1 MSLKFSIGLLPKPK
15 AGEDFLKNF
24 FIDVLKAKLTAQSDQ
39 AKTAKL
45 AVLYG

>member
-1 MSLKFSIGLLPKPK
+1 MSLEFFIGLLPKPK

-24 FIDVLKAKLTAQSDQ
+24 FIDVLKAKMTAQSNQ
-39 AKTAKL
+39 AKMAKL